1 MKPPLPPLLSVVVP
15 VHNVETYLGD
25 CLRSVADQ
33 TLEAIEVVMVDD
45 GSTDGSA
52 RIAAEFAAR
61 DSRFRLVRQRNAG
74 LSAARNTGVRHTTPA
89 VPYLAFA
96 DSDDIVV
103 HDAYERMTASLEAT
117 GSDLVTGNVW
127 RLTGQGRQ
135 QAWQYRWLT
144 ATRPRT
150 HITRDPRL
158 LADRVAWNKVFR
170 RSFWDAH
177 GFAFPVGKLY
187 EDTPVMIPA
196 HHLARSV
203 DVLHEHVYYWRVRE
217 GSITRRRTD
226 VTGVRDRIAACE
238 QVSAFLGGRDA
249 AQRRAYDTSCLRDDF
264 GYFLDGLPMGGEA
277 YRSAFLEAAGAFVD
291 RAGPGALKGLPVELR
306 IKWSLVRERRLEE
319 LLAVLAFERANGAG
333 TFAVEGPPGRR
344 RAVYPGV
351 RGASARLART
361 DVPAVARLLEARW
374 GADGRLRLRGYAYLR
389 NLPAASARQRLTVGM
404 VRAERGRQVRPVPV
418 RSVCT
423 PEATVN
429 SGQELHGYDHA
440 GFEMVLDPDRLPA
453 TADGGGWLVG
463 LVLAAPGAVRRVAV
477 RAPDA
482 GTDQP
487 LVHDLGD
494 GRRAV
499 LDYRSGRLRLT
510 VSRLRARAEGH
521 RTADT
526 EGAPL
531 ELTGRYFGASGSR
544 PTALVLTRE
553 GTEEG
558 AERSCPVEYEETAGN
573 GEPGGVRGADGG
585 RGSDEACAAGGD
597 GKPDRVRGGDG
608 DGKPDEAREAGPDA
622 KPGEARAAG
631 PDTKPDEGREA
642 GRVDEAG
649 AAGGGR
655 GPDGVGFTVRVPL
668 ADLAGAPPA
677 PHRAPREV
685 ETAGGQRWR
694 VRLLLADGSRVP
706 LPAAPDLP
714 PPACADPAGDLVL
727 DLAAPPYA
735 DRVECTPEGGL
746 RVSGTYVR
754 PAPGTYGPAATRTYG
769 PPAPGTATAPVGR
782 LVLRHETLHET
793 VPVAGARVEPATASS
808 EGTDAEPGAGSA
820 TGTDA
825 RPLAEPVTESTDGT
839 GTHTGTHIDAETDT
853 QTDAETRAG
862 RFSALIAPPLPEGR
876 WEVRLDGR
884 PVRVLGS
891 AARRLPR
898 GGAESALRPERRHGD
913 RLSVVAGPDA
923 QAEAAGRSAY
933 GRRLLRAAH
942 YRDGRTRLPLRDT
955 VLYAG
960 GDSPRAVHAELVRRG
975 TETEHLWVTGTTPG
989 RTTHVP
995 PGARV
1000 VPVHSVAWYE
1010 ALARSRRIVTDEQL
1024 PEWFERRPGQTVVQ
1038 TWHGTP
1044 LGRFGGCLADT
1055 LYADHQYLATLPRRS
1070 AQWSVLVSPSRFA
1083 TPWLRRSLGYEGEV
1097 LEAGSPANDVLFPP
1111 DRDKA
1116 AEEVRRGLGIPED
1129 HRVVLYAPTYRDHLA
1144 HPPAASADRTSPG
1157 PYRWDPA
1164 LDPAALARAL
1174 GPRHTVLVR
1183 RHPRVTGSVPAGPGV
1198 LDVSHHPGAAGLLLI
1213 ADVLVTDYAGL
1224 MFDFALTG
1232 RPMLFHTYDL
1242 EHYRDTVRGFCL
1254 DFETRAPGPLLVTT
1268 DEVAQALR
1276 DTGSLAARHADAY
1289 ESFRRDY
1296 CDLDDGGAAARV
1308 ADRLLANPNAN
1319 TARGRREAG
1328 PGIPRTGGGGE
1339 SGPAA
1344 RNP

>member
-1 MKPPLPPLLSVVVP
+1 MKPPLLSVVVP
-15 VHNVETYLGD
+15 VHNVEAYLED

-61 DSRFRLVRQRNAG
+61 DGRFRLVRQQNAG
-74 LSAARNTGVRHTTPA
+74 LSAARNTGVRHTTPT

-103 HDAYERMTASLEAT
+103 HDAYERMTASLEST

-127 RLTGQGRQ
+127 RLTAQGRQ

-196 HHLARSV
+196 HHLAGSV

-249 AQRRAYDTSCLRDDF
+249 AQRRAYDASCLRDDF

-277 YRSAFLEAAGAFVD
+277 YRAAFLEGAGAFVD
-291 RAGPGALKGLPVELR
+291 RAGPEALEGLPVELR
-306 IKWSLVRERRLEE
+306 IKWALVRERRLEE
-319 LLAVLAFERANGAG
+319 LLTVLAFERANGAG
-333 TFAVEGPPGRR
+333 TFAVEGLPGRR

-361 DVPAVARLLEARW
+361 DIPAVARLLEARW
-374 GADGRLRLRGYAYLR
+374 GADGKLRLRGYAYLR

-418 RSVCT
+418 RSVDA

-453 TADGGGWLVG
+453 TTDGGGWLVG

-482 GTDQP
+482 GADQP
-487 LVHDLGD
+487 FVHDLGD

-499 LDYRSGRLRLT
+499 LDYRGGRLRLT
-510 VSRLRARAEGH
+510 VSHLRARAEGH
-521 RTADT
+521 RTAKAD
-526 EGAPL
+526 GALL
-531 ELTGRYFGASGSR
+531 ELTGRLFGGSR
-544 PTALVLTRE
+544 PTALLLTRDGSE
-553 GTEEG
+553 
-558 AERSCPVEYEETAGN
+558 ERSCPVVTEPAETAG
-573 GEPGGVRGADGG
+573 GEG
-585 RGSDEACAAGGD
+585 AGGMS
-597 GKPDRVRGGDG
+597 
-608 DGKPDEAREAGPDA
+608 AS
-622 KPGEARAAG
+622 
-631 PDTKPDEGREA
+631 
-642 GRVDEAG
+642 
-649 AAGGGR
+649 GGGR
-655 GPDGVGFTVRVPL
+655 GPDGVGFTVRVQL
-668 ADLAGAPPA
+668 ADLAAAPPA
-677 PHRAPREV
+677 PHRAPRGV
-685 ETAGGQRWR
+685 EAAGGARWR
-694 VRLLLADGSRVP
+694 VRLLLADGARVP

-727 DLAAPPYA
+727 DLSGPPYA
-735 DRVECTPEGGL
+735 DRVERTPEGAL
-746 RVSGTYVR
+746 RVSGTYV
-754 PAPGTYGPAATRTYG
+754 PS
-769 PPAPGTATAPVGR
+769 APGTATVTASGGR
-782 LVLRHETLHET
+782 LVLHHETLYEA
-793 VPVAGARVEPATASS
+793 VPVAATFAGNIAEAGAEAGADEAAGTAAKSAVYGASGENSDVSS
-808 EGTDAEPGAGSA
+808 EENYVSGVSGLSDVSGLSSEENS
-820 TGTDA
+820 D
-825 RPLAEPVTESTDGT
+825 
-839 GTHTGTHIDAETDT
+839 
-853 QTDAETRAG
+853 RAPDHAPS

-891 AARRLPR
+891 AAERLPC
-898 GGAESALRPERRHGD
+898 GGAESALRLERRHGD
-913 RLSVVAGPDA
+913 RLSVVAGPEA
-923 QAEAAGRSAY
+923 QAETAGRSAY

-942 YRDGRTRLPLRDT
+942 YRDGRTTLPLRDT

-960 GDSPRAVHAELVRRG
+960 GDSPRAVHTELVRRG

-995 PGARV
+995 PGARA
-1000 VPVHSVAWYE
+1000 VPVHSAAWYE

-1024 PEWFERRPGQTVVQ
+1024 PGWFERRPGQTVVQ

-1083 TPWLRRSLGYEGEV
+1083 TPWLRRSLGYGGEV

-1116 AEEVRRGLGIPED
+1116 AEGVRRGLGIPED

-1144 HPPAASADRTSPG
+1144 HPPAAAGRTAPG

-1164 LDPAALARAL
+1164 LDPGALARAL
-1174 GPRHTVLVR
+1174 GPGHTVLVR
-1183 RHPRVTGSVPAGPGV
+1183 RHPRVTGGLQDGPGV
-1198 LDVSHHPGAAGLLLI
+1198 LDVSGHPGAAGLLLVS
-1213 ADVLVTDYAGL
+1213 DVLVTDYAGL

-1308 ADRLLANPNAN
+1308 ADRLLAE
-1319 TARGRREAG
+1319 TA
-1328 PGIPRTGGGGE
+1328 
-1339 SGPAA
+1339 
-1344 RNP
+1344 

>member
-15 VHNVETYLGD
+15 VHNVEAYLED
-25 CLRSVADQ
+25 CLRSVAEQ
-33 TLEAIEVVMVDD
+33 TLEAIEVVLVDD

-61 DSRFRLVRQRNAG
+61 DSRFRLIRQRNAG
-74 LSAARNTGVRHTTPA
+74 LSAARNTGVRHTTPT

-103 HDAYERMTASLEAT
+103 HDAYERMTASLEST

-144 ATRPRT
+144 GPRPRT

-177 GFAFPVGKLY
+177 GFAFPEGKLY

-196 HHLARSV
+196 HHLAGSV

-249 AQRRAYDTSCLRDDF
+249 ALRRAYDASCLRDDF

-277 YRSAFLEAAGAFVD
+277 YRAAFLEGAGAFVD
-291 RAGPGALKGLPVELR
+291 RAGAGALEGLPVELR
-306 IKWSLVRERRLEE
+306 IKWSLVRERRLDE
-319 LLAVLAFERANGAG
+319 LLAVLAFERTNRAG

-361 DVPAVARLLEARW
+361 DIPAVARLLDARW
-374 GADGRLRLRGYAYLR
+374 GADGKLRLRGYAYLR
-389 NLPAASARQRLTVGM
+389 NLPAAFARQRLTVGM

-418 RSVCT
+418 RSVSA

-453 TADGGGWLVG
+453 TAGSGWLVG
-463 LVLAAPGAVRRVAV
+463 LVLAGPGAVRRVAV
-477 RAPDA
+477 RAPEA
-482 GTDQP
+482 GADQP

-499 LDYRSGRLRLT
+499 LDYRGGRLRLT

-521 RTADT
+521 RTEGVEGDVEA

-531 ELTGRYFGASGSR
+531 ELTGRFFGGSR
-544 PTALVLTRE
+544 PTALLLTRDGSE
-553 GTEEG
+553 
-558 AERSCPVEYEETAGN
+558 ERSCPVEYAE
-573 GEPGGVRGADGG
+573 
-585 RGSDEACAAGGD
+585 
-597 GKPDRVRGGDG
+597 
-608 DGKPDEAREAGPDA
+608 
-622 KPGEARAAG
+622 
-631 PDTKPDEGREA
+631 
-642 GRVDEAG
+642 
-649 AAGGGR
+649 AGGGGGTVAEDAVGGAEVSTPAGAR
-655 GPDGVGFTVRVPL
+655 GVAFTVRVPL
-668 ADLAGAPPA
+668 AELAAAPPA

-685 ETAGGQRWR
+685 EAESGARWR
-694 VRLLLADGSRVP
+694 ARLLLADGTRVP

-714 PPACADPAGDLVL
+714 PPAYADPAGDLVL
-727 DLAAPPYA
+727 DLTGHPYA
-735 DRVECTPEGGL
+735 DRVERTPEGGL
-746 RVSGTYVR
+746 RIRGAYARER
-754 PAPGTYGPAATRTYG
+754 PAGGGPE
-769 PPAPGTATAPVGR
+769 APGSR
-782 LVLRHETLHET
+782 LVLRHATLHET
-793 VPVAGARVEPATASS
+793 VPLAETAMEPLVNGTSDGAGAPDGAPA
-808 EGTDAEPGAGSA
+808 
-820 TGTDA
+820 
-825 RPLAEPVTESTDGT
+825 
-839 GTHTGTHIDAETDT
+839 
-853 QTDAETRAG
+853 
-862 RFSALIAPPLPEGR
+862 RFSTLIAPPLPEGR
-876 WEVRLDGR
+876 WEVRLDDGR

-891 AARRLPR
+891 AAAHLPCGGGENTLRL
-898 GGAESALRPERRHGD
+898 ERRHGD
-913 RLSVVAGPDA
+913 RLSVVAEPDLPT
-923 QAEAAGRSAY
+923 AGRSAY
-933 GRRLLRAAH
+933 GRRLLRAAY
-942 YRDGRTRLPLRDT
+942 YRDRRTPPLPLRDT

-975 TETEHLWVTGTTPG
+975 VEAEHLWVTGTTPG

-995 PGARV
+995 PGARA
-1000 VPVHSVAWYE
+1000 VPVHSAAWYE

-1024 PEWFERRPGQTVVQ
+1024 PGWFERRPGQTVVQ

-1044 LGRFGGCLADT
+1044 LGRFGGGLADT
-1055 LYADHQYLATLPRRS
+1055 LYADHQYLATLPQRS

-1083 TPWLRRSLGYEGEV
+1083 TPWLRRSLAYEGEV

-1116 AEEVRRGLGIPED
+1116 AEEVRRGLGIPQD

-1144 HPPAASADRTSPG
+1144 HPPAASADRTAPG

-1164 LDPAALARAL
+1164 LAPGALARAL
-1174 GPRHTVLVR
+1174 GPGHTVLVR
-1183 RHPRVTGSVPAGPGV
+1183 RHPRVTGSIPTGPGV
-1198 LDVSHHPGAAGLLLI
+1198 LDVSGYPGAAGLLLV

-1308 ADRLLANPNAN
+1308 ADRLLADTPDD
-1319 TARGRREAG
+1319 T
-1328 PGIPRTGGGGE
+1328 P
-1339 SGPAA
+1339 
-1344 RNP
+1344 

>member
-1 MKPPLPPLLSVVVP
+1 MKPPLLSVVIP
-15 VHNVETYLGD
+15 VHNVEDYLED
-25 CLRSVADQ
+25 CLRSVAEQ
-33 TLEAIEVVMVDD
+33 TLDAIEVVMVDD
-45 GSTDGSA
+45 GSTDASG

-61 DSRFRLVRQRNAG
+61 DERFRLVRQPNAG
-74 LSAARNTGVRHTTPA
+74 LSAARNTGVRHTTPT

-96 DSDDIVV
+96 DSDDVVV
-103 HDAYERMTASLEAT
+103 HDAYERMTAALESS

-144 ATRPRT
+144 GPRSRT

-170 RSFWDAH
+170 RSFWEAH
-177 GFAFPVGKLY
+177 AFAFPEGRLY

-196 HHLARSV
+196 HYLAGSV
-203 DVLHEHVYYWRVRE
+203 DVLAEHVYYWRVRE

-249 AQRRAYDTSCLRDDF
+249 AQRRAYDASCLRDDF

-277 YRSAFLEAAGAFVD
+277 YRAAFLEGAGAFVD
-291 RAGPGALKGLPVELR
+291 RAGPGVLAGLPVQLR
-306 IKWSLVRERRLEE
+306 IKWQLVRERRLAD
-319 LLAVLAFERANGAG
+319 LLAVLAFERANGTG
-333 TFAVEGPPGRR
+333 TFAVEGLPGRR

-351 RGASARLART
+351 RGASARLVRT
-361 DVPAVARLLEARW
+361 DIPAVARLLEARW
-374 GADGRLRLRGYAYLR
+374 GADGKLRLRGYAYLR
-389 NLPAASARQRLTVGM
+389 NLPAGSAHRRLTVGM
-404 VRAERGRQVRPVPV
+404 VRAERGRAVRPVPV
-418 RSVCT
+418 RSVPA

-453 TADGGGWLVG
+453 TAEGAGWLVG
-463 LVLAAPGAVRRVAV
+463 LVLAAPGTVRRVAV
-477 RAPDA
+477 RAQDA
-482 GTDQP
+482 GADQP

-499 LDYRSGRLRLT
+499 LDFRGGRLRLT

-521 RTADT
+521 RTVAAGT
-526 EGAPL
+526 A
-531 ELTGRYFGASGSR
+531 GASLEIAGR
-544 PTALVLTRE
+544 LLDGTTRATAVVLTRE
-553 GTEEG
+553 DGEEYSCEVAYGEGSGPQGG
-558 AERSCPVEYEETAGN
+558 AP
-573 GEPGGVRGADGG
+573 
-585 RGSDEACAAGGD
+585 
-597 GKPDRVRGGDG
+597 
-608 DGKPDEAREAGPDA
+608 
-622 KPGEARAAG
+622 G
-631 PDTKPDEGREA
+631 PDT
-642 GRVDEAG
+642 G
-649 AAGGGR
+649 APR
-655 GPDGVGFTVRVPL
+655 PDGLAFTVRVPL
-668 ADLAGAPPA
+668 AELAAVPPA
-677 PHRAPREV
+677 VHRAPREV
-685 ETAGGQRWR
+685 EAADGARWQ
-694 VRLLLADGSRVP
+694 VRLLLADGTRVP

-714 PPACADPAGDLVL
+714 PPAYADAAGDLVL
-727 DLAAPPYA
+727 DLAGPPYV
-735 DRVECTPEGGL
+735 DRVDSTPEGGL
-746 RVSGTYVR
+746 RISGTY
-754 PAPGTYGPAATRTYG
+754 A
-769 PPAPGTATAPVGR
+769 PPAREAGTGTANGSGGR
-782 LVLRHETLHET
+782 LVLRHETLHE
-793 VPVAGARVEPATASS
+793 VVRVAE
-808 EGTDAEPGAGSA
+808 AE
-820 TGTDA
+820 
-825 RPLAEPVTESTDGT
+825 V
-839 GTHTGTHIDAETDT
+839 IDAHGTPGT
-853 QTDAETRAG
+853 PGTRPAL

-891 AARRLPR
+891 AAARLPC
-898 GGAESALRPERRHGD
+898 GGGEDALRLERRHGD
-913 RLSVVAGPDA
+913 RLSVVAPSDLP
-923 QAEAAGRSAY
+923 AAGRSAY
-933 GRRLLRAAH
+933 SRRLLRAAH
-942 YRDGRTRLPLRDT
+942 HPGPRTPGALSSDPRTPSTPLTSRTLPLRDT

-975 TETEHLWVTGTTPG
+975 TDAEHLWVTGTTPG

-995 PGARV
+995 PGARA
-1000 VPVHSVAWYE
+1000 VPVHSAAWYE
-1010 ALARSRRIVTDEQL
+1010 ALARSRRIVTDDQL
-1024 PEWFERRPGQTVVQ
+1024 PVWFERRPGQTVVQ

-1044 LGRFGGCLADT
+1044 LGRFGSGLADS
-1055 LYADHQYLATLPRRS
+1055 LYADHQRLATLPQRS
-1070 AQWSVLVSPSRFA
+1070 AQWSVLISPSRFA
-1083 TPWLRRSLGYEGEV
+1083 TPLLRRSLSYDGEV
-1097 LEAGSPANDVLFPP
+1097 LEGGSPANDVLCAP

-1116 AEEVRRGLGIPED
+1116 AEEIRRTLGIPEE

-1144 HPPAASADRTSPG
+1144 HPPSASPDRTAPG

-1164 LDPAALARAL
+1164 LDPHALARAL
-1174 GPRHTVLVR
+1174 GPGHTVLVR

-1276 DTGSLAARHADAY
+1276 DTGASAARHADAY

-1308 ADRLLANPNAN
+1308 ADRLLADA
-1319 TARGRREAG
+1319 E
-1328 PGIPRTGGGGE
+1328 
-1339 SGPAA
+1339 
-1344 RNP
+1344 

>member
-1 MKPPLPPLLSVVVP
+1 MKPPLVSVVVP
-15 VHNVETYLGD
+15 VHNVEAYLED
-25 CLRSVADQ
+25 CLRSVAEQ
-33 TLEAIEVVMVDD
+33 TLDAIEVVMVDD

-61 DSRFRLVRQRNAG
+61 DSRFRLIRQQNAG
-74 LSAARNTGVRHTTPA
+74 LSAARNTGVRHTTPT

-96 DSDDIVV
+96 DSDDVVV
-103 HDAYERMTASLEAT
+103 HDAYERMTASLESS

-144 ATRPRT
+144 GPRSRT

-170 RSFWDAH
+170 RSFWDTHA
-177 GFAFPVGKLY
+177 FAFPEGRLY

-196 HHLARSV
+196 HYLAGSV
-203 DVLHEHVYYWRVRE
+203 DVLAEHVYYWRVRE

-249 AQRRAYDTSCLRDDF
+249 AQRRAYDASCLRDDF

-277 YRSAFLEAAGAFVD
+277 YRAAFLEGAGAFVD
-291 RAGPGALKGLPVELR
+291 RAGPEVLEGLPVELR
-306 IKWSLVRERRLEE
+306 IKWRLVRERRLAE
-319 LLAVLAFERANGAG
+319 LLEVLAFERANGTG
-333 TFAVEGPPGRR
+333 TFAVEGLPGRR

-361 DVPAVARLLEARW
+361 DIPAVARLLEARW
-374 GADGRLRLRGYAYLR
+374 GADGKLRLRGYAYLR
-389 NLPAASARQRLTVGM
+389 NLPSGSARRRPTVGM
-404 VRAERGRQVRPVPV
+404 VRAERGRTVRPVPV
-418 RSVCT
+418 RPVPA

-429 SGQELHGYDHA
+429 SGQELHGYEHA

-453 TADGGGWLVG
+453 TAEGGGRLVG
-463 LVLAAPGAVRRVAV
+463 LVLAAPGTVRRVAV
-477 RAPDA
+477 RAQDA
-482 GTDQP
+482 GADQP

-499 LDYRSGRLRLT
+499 LDFLGGRLRLT

-521 RTADT
+521 RTVAVGT
-526 EGAPL
+526 A
-531 ELTGRYFGASGSR
+531 GASLEIAGRFFDGTAR
-544 PTALVLTRE
+544 PTRLVLTRE
-553 GTEEG
+553 DGEECSCAVAYGEGSEPQGGAPGADTGAPGPGWGTPG
-558 AERSCPVEYEETAGN
+558 SG
-573 GEPGGVRGADGG
+573 GGVPRPDGG
-585 RGSDEACAAGGD
+585 
-597 GKPDRVRGGDG
+597 
-608 DGKPDEAREAGPDA
+608 
-622 KPGEARAAG
+622 AAG
-631 PDTKPDEGREA
+631 PDGLT
-642 GRVDEAG
+642 
-649 AAGGGR
+649 
-655 GPDGVGFTVRVPL
+655 FTARVPL
-668 ADLAGAPPA
+668 AELAAVPPA
-677 PHRAPREV
+677 VHRAPREV
-685 ETAGGQRWR
+685 EAAGGARWR
-694 VRLLLADGSRVP
+694 VRLLLDDGTRVP

-714 PPACADPAGDLVL
+714 PPACADAGGDLVL
-727 DLAAPPYA
+727 DLAGLPYA
-735 DRVECTPEGGL
+735 DRVEATPEGGL
-746 RVSGTYVR
+746 RISGTYALA
-754 PAPGTYGPAATRTYG
+754 APGTVAGAAD
-769 PPAPGTATAPVGR
+769 APGGR
-782 LVLRHETLHET
+782 LVLRHETLHEV
-793 VPVAGARVEPATASS
+793 VPVAEGEVIDATTDVNGAPGAR
-808 EGTDAEPGAGSA
+808 GTGVGTPGTGAG
-820 TGTDA
+820 T
-825 RPLAEPVTESTDGT
+825 PGT
-839 GTHTGTHIDAETDT
+839 GADTPGTHPAL
-853 QTDAETRAG
+853 

-876 WEVRLDGR
+876 WEVRLDDR

-891 AARRLPR
+891 AAAQLPCGD
-898 GGAESALRPERRHGD
+898 GGGTALRLERRHGD
-913 RLSVVAGPDA
+913 RLSVVAPPDVP
-923 QAEAAGRSAY
+923 AAGRSAY

-942 YRDGRTRLPLRDT
+942 HPEQRTPGTPSSGRRTPGPSRASRTLPLPLPLRDT

-975 TETEHLWVTGTTPG
+975 TDAEHLWVTGTTPG
-989 RTTHVP
+989 RITHVP
-995 PGARV
+995 PGARA
-1000 VPVHSVAWYE
+1000 VPVHSAAWYE

-1024 PEWFERRPGQTVVQ
+1024 PVWFERRPGQTVVQ

-1044 LGRFGGCLADT
+1044 LGRFGSGLADS
-1055 LYADHQYLATLPRRS
+1055 LYADHQHLATLPQRS
-1070 AQWSVLVSPSRFA
+1070 AQWSVLISPSRFA
-1083 TPWLRRSLGYEGEV
+1083 TPLLRRSLAYEGEV

-1111 DRDKA
+1111 VRDKA
-1116 AEEVRRGLGIPED
+1116 AEEVRRGLGIPEE

-1144 HPPAASADRTSPG
+1144 HPPSAASASSADRAAPG

-1164 LDPAALARAL
+1164 LDPHALARAL
-1174 GPRHTVLVR
+1174 GPGHTVLVR

-1198 LDVSHHPGAAGLLLI
+1198 LDVSHHPGTAGLLLI
-1213 ADVLVTDYAGL
+1213 AEVLVTDYAGL

-1276 DTGSLAARHADAY
+1276 DTATSAARHADAY

-1308 ADRLLANPNAN
+1308 ADRLLADA
-1319 TARGRREAG
+1319 E
-1328 PGIPRTGGGGE
+1328 
-1339 SGPAA
+1339 
-1344 RNP
+1344 

>member
-1 MKPPLPPLLSVVVP
+1 MKSPLLSVVVP
-15 VHNVETYLGD
+15 VHNVEAYLED
-25 CLRSVADQ
+25 CLRSVAEQ
-33 TLEAIEVVMVDD
+33 TLAAIEVVMVDD
-45 GSTDGSA
+45 GSTDGST

-61 DSRFRLVRQRNAG
+61 DSRFRLIRQKNAG
-74 LSAARNTGVRHTTPA
+74 LSAARNTGVRHTTPT

-103 HDAYERMTASLEAT
+103 HDAYERMTASLQST

-144 ATRPRT
+144 GAGART

-170 RSFWDAH
+170 RSFWEAH
-177 GFAFPVGKLY
+177 GFTFPEGRLY

-196 HHLARSV
+196 HYLAGSV
-203 DVLHEHVYYWRVRE
+203 DVLAEHVYYWRVRE

-249 AQRRAYDTSCLRDDF
+249 AQRRAYDASCLRDDF

-277 YRSAFLEAAGAFVD
+277 YRAAFLEGAGAFVD
-291 RAGPGALKGLPVELR
+291 RAGPGVLEGLPVELR
-306 IKWSLVRERRLEE
+306 IKWQLVRERRLAE
-319 LLAVLAFERANGAG
+319 LLEVLAFERANGAG
-333 TFAVEGPPGRR
+333 TFAVEGLPGRR

-351 RGASARLART
+351 HGASARLAGP
-361 DVPAVARLLEARW
+361 DIPAVARLSEARW
-374 GADGRLRLRGYAYLR
+374 GADGKLRLRGYAYLR

-418 RSVCT
+418 RSVSA

-429 SGQELHGYDHA
+429 SGQELHDYGHA
-440 GFEMVLDPDRLPA
+440 GFEMTLDPDRLPA
-453 TADGGGWLVG
+453 TAGGGWLVG
-463 LVLAAPGAVRRVAV
+463 LVLAGPGTVRRVAV

-482 GTDQP
+482 GADQP
-487 LVHDLGD
+487 LAHDLGD

-499 LDYRSGRLRLT
+499 LDYRGGRLRLT
-510 VSRLRARAEGH
+510 VSRLRALAEGH
-521 RTADT
+521 RAVEA
-526 EGAPL
+526 EGSPL
-531 ELTGRYFGASGSR
+531 DITGRHFGGSR
-544 PTALVLTRE
+544 PTALLLTRDGGE
-553 GTEEG
+553 
-558 AERSCPVEYEETAGN
+558 ERSCGLEYPEGGARGEN
-573 GEPGGVRGADGG
+573 G
-585 RGSDEACAAGGD
+585 
-597 GKPDRVRGGDG
+597 
-608 DGKPDEAREAGPDA
+608 
-622 KPGEARAAG
+622 
-631 PDTKPDEGREA
+631 EGREDGA
-642 GRVDEAG
+642 RGESEAHRELG
-649 AAGGGR
+649 AH
-655 GPDGVGFTVRVPL
+655 GVAFRVRVPL
-668 ADLAGAPPA
+668 AELADAPPA
-677 PHRAPREV
+677 PHHAPREV
-685 ETAGGQRWR
+685 EAASGPESGARWR

-714 PPACADPAGDLVL
+714 PPAYADPAGDLVL
-727 DLAAPPYA
+727 DLAGLPYA
-735 DRVECTPEGGL
+735 DGVECTPEGGV
-746 RVSGTYVR
+746 RIRGAYAGTAA
-754 PAPGTYGPAATRTYG
+754 APPSTYG
-769 PPAPGTATAPVGR
+769 GR

-793 VPVAGARVEPATASS
+793 VPVTESVVNANGASDERPGGAGEGSTGGADTEDGTGAAAAAGDGSTPRPPATA
-808 EGTDAEPGAGSA
+808 P
-820 TGTDA
+820 
-825 RPLAEPVTESTDGT
+825 
-839 GTHTGTHIDAETDT
+839 
-853 QTDAETRAG
+853 G
-862 RFSALIAPPLPEGR
+862 RFSALIVPPLPEGR
-876 WEVRLDGR
+876 WELRLDGR

-891 AARRLPR
+891 VAARLPR
-898 GGAESALRPERRHGD
+898 AGGVEDALRLERRHGD
-913 RLSVVAGPDA
+913 RLSVVAGPESPA
-923 QAEAAGRSAY
+923 VGIGRSAY

-942 YRDGRTRLPLRDT
+942 HRDRRTTLPLRDT

-975 TETEHLWVTGTTPG
+975 TEAEHLWVTGTTPG
-989 RTTHVP
+989 RITHVP
-995 PGARV
+995 PGARA
-1000 VPVHSVAWYE
+1000 VPVHSPAWYE

-1024 PEWFERRPGQTVVQ
+1024 PGWFERRPGQTVVQ

-1044 LGRFGGCLADT
+1044 LGRFGGGLADT
-1055 LYADHQYLATLPRRS
+1055 LYADHQYLATLPQRS

-1083 TPWLRRSLGYEGEV
+1083 TPWLRRSLAYEGEV

-1111 DRDKA
+1111 VRDKA

-1144 HPPAASADRTSPG
+1144 HPPAASADRTAPG
-1157 PYRWDPA
+1157 PYCWDPA
-1164 LDPAALARAL
+1164 LDPYALARAL
-1174 GPRHTVLVR
+1174 GPGHTVLVR
-1183 RHPRVTGSVPAGPGV
+1183 RHPRVTGDVPAGPGV
-1198 LDVSHHPGAAGLLLI
+1198 LDVSGHPGAAGLLLV

-1308 ADRLLANPNAN
+1308 ADRLLADAP
-1319 TARGRREAG
+1319 
-1328 PGIPRTGGGGE
+1328 
-1339 SGPAA
+1339 
-1344 RNP
+1344 

>member
-1 MKPPLPPLLSVVVP
+1 MKPPLLSVVVP
-15 VHNVETYLGD
+15 VHNVEAYLED

-33 TLEAIEVVMVDD
+33 TLEAIEVVVVDD

-61 DSRFRLVRQRNAG
+61 DGRFRLVRQQNAG
-74 LSAARNTGVRHTTPA
+74 LSAARNTGVRHTTPT

-103 HDAYERMTASLEAT
+103 HDAYERMTASLEST

-127 RLTGQGRQ
+127 RLTAQGRQ

-196 HHLARSV
+196 HHLAGSV

-249 AQRRAYDTSCLRDDF
+249 AQRRAYDASCLRDDF

-277 YRSAFLEAAGAFVD
+277 YRAAFLEGAGAFVD
-291 RAGPGALKGLPVELR
+291 RAGPRALEGLPVELR
-306 IKWSLVRERRLEE
+306 IKWALVRERRLEE
-319 LLAVLAFERANGAG
+319 LLTVLAFERANGAG
-333 TFAVEGPPGRR
+333 TFAVEGLPGRR

-361 DVPAVARLLEARW
+361 DIPAVARLLEARW
-374 GADGRLRLRGYAYLR
+374 GADGKLRLRGYAYLR

-418 RSVCT
+418 RSVDA

-453 TADGGGWLVG
+453 TTDGGGWLVG

-482 GTDQP
+482 GADQP
-487 LVHDLGD
+487 FVHDLGD

-499 LDYRSGRLRLT
+499 LDYRGGRLRLT
-510 VSRLRARAEGH
+510 VSHLRARAEGH
-521 RTADT
+521 RTAGA

-531 ELTGRYFGASGSR
+531 ELTGRLFDGSR
-544 PTALVLTRE
+544 PTALLLTRDGSE
-553 GTEEG
+553 
-558 AERSCPVEYEETAGN
+558 ERSCPLVTEHAETAG
-573 GEPGGVRGADGG
+573 GGGPGGT
-585 RGSDEACAAGGD
+585 S
-597 GKPDRVRGGDG
+597 
-608 DGKPDEAREAGPDA
+608 
-622 KPGEARAAG
+622 
-631 PDTKPDEGREA
+631 T
-642 GRVDEAG
+642 
-649 AAGGGR
+649 AGGGR

-668 ADLAGAPPA
+668 ADLAAAPPA

-685 ETAGGQRWR
+685 GAASGARWR
-694 VRLLLADGSRVP
+694 VRLLLADGARVP

-727 DLAAPPYA
+727 DLSGPPCA
-735 DRVECTPEGGL
+735 DRVERTPEGAL
-746 RVSGTYVR
+746 RISGTYV
-754 PAPGTYGPAATRTYG
+754 PSG
-769 PPAPGTATAPVGR
+769 PGTATTTASGGR
-782 LVLRHETLHET
+782 LVLHHETLHEA
-793 VPVAGARVEPATASS
+793 VPVAATFTGGIAEAGSEAGSDEAAGAAAKSAVYGASDVSS
-808 EGTDAEPGAGSA
+808 EKNSD
-820 TGTDA
+820 
-825 RPLAEPVTESTDGT
+825 
-839 GTHTGTHIDAETDT
+839 
-853 QTDAETRAG
+853 RAPDHAPS

-891 AARRLPR
+891 AAARLPC
-898 GGAESALRPERRHGD
+898 GGAGSALRLERRHGD
-913 RLSVVAGPDA
+913 RLSVIAGPEE
-923 QAEAAGRSAY
+923 QAETAGRSAY

-942 YRDGRTRLPLRDT
+942 YRDGRTPLPLRDT

-960 GDSPRAVHAELVRRG
+960 GDSPRAVHTELVRRG

-995 PGARV
+995 PGARA
-1000 VPVHSVAWYE
+1000 VPVHSAAWYE

-1024 PEWFERRPGQTVVQ
+1024 PEWFQRRPGQTVVQ

-1044 LGRFGGCLADT
+1044 LGRFGGGLADT

-1083 TPWLRRSLGYEGEV
+1083 TPWLRRSLGYGGEV

-1116 AEEVRRGLGIPED
+1116 AEGVRRGLGIPED

-1144 HPPAASADRTSPG
+1144 HPPAAAGRTAPG

-1164 LDPAALARAL
+1164 LDPGALARAL
-1174 GPRHTVLVR
+1174 GPGHTVLVR
-1183 RHPRVTGSVPAGPGV
+1183 RHPRVTGELQDGPGV
-1198 LDVSHHPGAAGLLLI
+1198 LDVSGHPGTAGLLLV

-1308 ADRLLANPNAN
+1308 ADRLLAD
-1319 TARGRREAG
+1319 TA
-1328 PGIPRTGGGGE
+1328 
-1339 SGPAA
+1339 
-1344 RNP
+1344 

>member
-15 VHNVETYLGD
+15 VHNVEAYLED

-61 DSRFRLVRQRNAG
+61 DGRFRLVRQQNAG
-74 LSAARNTGVRHTTPA
+74 LSAARNTGVRHTTPT

-96 DSDDIVV
+96 DSDDLVV
-103 HDAYERMTASLEAT
+103 HDAYERMTASLEST

-127 RLTGQGRQ
+127 RLTARGRQ

-144 ATRPRT
+144 VTRPRT

-196 HHLARSV
+196 HHLAGSV

-249 AQRRAYDTSCLRDDF
+249 AQRRAYDASCLRDDF

-277 YRSAFLEAAGAFVD
+277 YRTAFLEGAGAFVD
-291 RAGPGALKGLPVELR
+291 RAGPGALEGLPVELR
-306 IKWSLVRERRLEE
+306 IKWALVRERRLEE
-319 LLAVLAFERANGAG
+319 LLTVLAFERANGAG
-333 TFAVEGPPGRR
+333 TFAVEGLPGRR

-361 DVPAVARLLEARW
+361 DIPAVARLLDARW
-374 GADGRLRLRGYAYLR
+374 GVDGKLRLRGYAYLR

-482 GTDQP
+482 GADQP
-487 LVHDLGD
+487 FVHDLGD

-499 LDYRSGRLRLT
+499 LDYRGGRLRLT
-510 VSRLRARAEGH
+510 VSHLRARAEGH
-521 RTADT
+521 RTAKA

-531 ELTGRYFGASGSR
+531 ELTGRLFDGSR
-544 PTALVLTRE
+544 PAALLLTRDGSE
-553 GTEEG
+553 
-558 AERSCPVEYEETAGN
+558 ERSCPVVMEHAETAG
-573 GEPGGVRGADGG
+573 GGGPGGTSR
-585 RGSDEACAAGGD
+585 AGG
-597 GKPDRVRGGDG
+597 GPGRTSGGD
-608 DGKPDEAREAGPDA
+608 
-622 KPGEARAAG
+622 
-631 PDTKPDEGREA
+631 
-642 GRVDEAG
+642 
-649 AAGGGR
+649 GGR

-668 ADLAGAPPA
+668 ADLAAAPPA

-685 ETAGGQRWR
+685 EAAGGARWR
-694 VRLLLADGSRVP
+694 VRLLLADGARVP

-727 DLAAPPYA
+727 DLSGPPYA
-735 DRVECTPEGGL
+735 DRVERTLEGAL
-746 RVSGTYVR
+746 RISGTYVPSD
-754 PAPGTYGPAATRTYG
+754 PA
-769 PPAPGTATAPVGR
+769 TATTASGGR
-782 LVLRHETLHET
+782 LVLHHETLHEA
-793 VPVAGARVEPATASS
+793 VPVAATFTGSI
-808 EGTDAEPGAGSA
+808 EGPDEGSGGCPDRAPGHAPS
-820 TGTDA
+820 
-825 RPLAEPVTESTDGT
+825 
-839 GTHTGTHIDAETDT
+839 
-853 QTDAETRAG
+853 
-862 RFSALIAPPLPEGR
+862 RFSALIAPPLPDGR

-884 PVRVLGS
+884 PVRILGS
-891 AARRLPR
+891 AAARLPC
-898 GGAESALRPERRHGD
+898 GGAESALRLERRHGD
-913 RLSVVAGPDA
+913 RLSVVAGPDGRA
-923 QAEAAGRSAY
+923 DAAGRSAY

-942 YRDGRTRLPLRDT
+942 YRDGRTTLPLRDT

-995 PGARV
+995 PGARA
-1000 VPVHSVAWYE
+1000 VPVHSAAWYE

-1024 PEWFERRPGQTVVQ
+1024 PGWFERRPGQTVVQ

-1044 LGRFGGCLADT
+1044 LGRFGGGLADT

-1083 TPWLRRSLGYEGEV
+1083 TSWLRRSLGYGGEV

-1116 AEEVRRGLGIPED
+1116 AEGVRRGLGIPED

-1144 HPPAASADRTSPG
+1144 HPPAAAADRTAPG

-1164 LDPAALARAL
+1164 LDPGALARAL
-1174 GPRHTVLVR
+1174 GPGHTVLVR
-1183 RHPRVTGSVPAGPGV
+1183 RHPRVTGGLQDGPGV
-1198 LDVSHHPGAAGLLLI
+1198 LDVSGHPGAAGLLLV

-1308 ADRLLANPNAN
+1308 ADRLLAD
-1319 TARGRREAG
+1319 TA
-1328 PGIPRTGGGGE
+1328 
-1339 SGPAA
+1339 
-1344 RNP
+1344 

>member
-15 VHNVETYLGD
+15 VHNVEGYLAD

-74 LSAARNTGVRHTTPA
+74 LSAARNTGVRHTTPT

-103 HDAYERMTASLEAT
+103 HDAYERMTASLEST
-117 GSDLVTGNVW
+117 GSDLATGNVW

-170 RSFWDAH
+170 RSFWEGH
-177 GFAFPVGKLY
+177 AFSFPEGKLY

-249 AQRRAYDTSCLRDDF
+249 AQRRAYDASCLRDDF

-277 YRSAFLEAAGAFVD
+277 YRAAFLEGAGAFVD
-291 RAGPGALKGLPVELR
+291 RAGPGALEGLPVELR
-306 IKWSLVRERRLEE
+306 VKWSLVRERRLEE

-333 TFAVEGPPGRR
+333 TFAVEGLPGRR

-418 RSVCT
+418 RSVSA

-453 TADGGGWLVG
+453 TADGGWLVG

-482 GTDQP
+482 GADQP
-487 LVHDLGD
+487 LVHDLDG

-499 LDYRSGRLRLT
+499 LDYRGGRLRLT

-521 RTADT
+521 RTAGT

-531 ELTGRYFGASGSR
+531 ELTGRYFGGSGGR

-553 GTEEG
+553 GDEE
-558 AERSCPVEYEETAGN
+558 RTCPVEYAETAGD
-573 GEPGGVRGADGG
+573 GEPGGVDEVGAAGGGPGEIRGVVGDGG
-585 RGSDEACAAGGD
+585 PNRDRAAGGD
-597 GKPDRVRGGDG
+597 GEPGRAPGAGESREASG
-608 DGKPDEAREAGPDA
+608 DGKSGGVRTAGGGRAASRYQEAG
-622 KPGEARAAG
+622 EVRA
-631 PDTKPDEGREA
+631 
-642 GRVDEAG
+642 VDEAG
-649 AAGGGR
+649 GMR

-685 ETAGGQRWR
+685 ETAGGERWR
-694 VRLLLADGSRVP
+694 IRLLLADGTRVP

-727 DLAAPPYA
+727 DLGAHPYA
-735 DRVECTPEGGL
+735 DRVEYTPEGVL

-754 PAPGTYGPAATRTYG
+754 PAPGTYV
-769 PPAPGTATAPVGR
+769 PPAPGAAAVPIGR

-793 VPVAGARVEPATASS
+793 VPVAGIFAEPATGSVA
-808 EGTDAEPGAGSA
+808 GTDTGTNTEAVAEAVAERKAGS
-820 TGTDA
+820 TA
-825 RPLAEPVTESTDGT
+825 RTGT
-839 GTHTGTHIDAETDT
+839 GTVAEPATGSSPGTSTD
-853 QTDAETRAG
+853 TRAG

-884 PVRVLGS
+884 PVRVLG
-891 AARRLPR
+891 AAAAQLPC
-898 GGAESALRPERRHGD
+898 GGAGSALRPERRHGD

-923 QAEAAGRSAY
+923 RAAAAGRSAY

-942 YRDGRTRLPLRDT
+942 YRDGRTTLPLRDT

-995 PGARV
+995 PGARA

-1024 PEWFERRPGQTVVQ
+1024 PGWFERRPGQTVIQ

-1055 LYADHQYLATLPRRS
+1055 LYADHQHLATLPRRS

-1144 HPPAASADRTSPG
+1144 HPPAASADRTAPG

-1164 LDPAALARAL
+1164 LDPGAVARAL
-1174 GPRHTVLVR
+1174 GPGHTVLVR
-1183 RHPRVTGSVPAGPGV
+1183 RHPRVTGGHQDGPGV
-1198 LDVSHHPGAAGLLLI
+1198 LDVSRHPGAAGLLLV

-1308 ADRLLANPNAN
+1308 ADRLLADTP
-1319 TARGRREAG
+1319 
-1328 PGIPRTGGGGE
+1328 
-1339 SGPAA
+1339 
-1344 RNP
+1344 

>member
-1 MKPPLPPLLSVVVP
+1 MKPPLLSVVVP
-15 VHNVETYLGD
+15 VHNVEAYLED

-61 DSRFRLVRQRNAG
+61 DGRFRLVRQRNAG
-74 LSAARNTGVRHTTPA
+74 LSAARNTGVRHTTPT

-103 HDAYERMTASLEAT
+103 HDAYERMTASLEST

-127 RLTGQGRQ
+127 RLTAQGRQ

-196 HHLARSV
+196 HHLAGSV
-203 DVLHEHVYYWRVRE
+203 DVLHQHVYYWRVRE

-249 AQRRAYDTSCLRDDF
+249 AQRRAYDASCLRDDF

-277 YRSAFLEAAGAFVD
+277 YRAAFLEGAGAFVD
-291 RAGPGALKGLPVELR
+291 RAGPGALEGLPVELR
-306 IKWSLVRERRLEE
+306 IKWALVRERRLEE
-319 LLAVLAFERANGAG
+319 LLTVLAFERANGAG
-333 TFAVEGPPGRR
+333 TFAVEGLPGRR

-351 RGASARLART
+351 RGASARLTRT
-361 DVPAVARLLEARW
+361 DIPAVARLLEARW
-374 GADGRLRLRGYAYLR
+374 GADGKLRLRGYAYLR

-418 RSVCT
+418 RSVDA

-453 TADGGGWLVG
+453 TTDGGGWLVG

-482 GTDQP
+482 GADQP

-499 LDYRSGRLRLT
+499 LDYRGGRLRLT
-510 VSRLRARAEGH
+510 VSHLRARAEGH
-521 RTADT
+521 RTAGA

-531 ELTGRYFGASGSR
+531 ELTGRLFGGGR
-544 PTALVLTRE
+544 PAALLLTRDGSE
-553 GTEEG
+553 
-558 AERSCPVEYEETAGN
+558 ERSCPVVTEHAETAG
-573 GEPGGVRGADGG
+573 GGGPGGT
-585 RGSDEACAAGGD
+585 S
-597 GKPDRVRGGDG
+597 
-608 DGKPDEAREAGPDA
+608 
-622 KPGEARAAG
+622 
-631 PDTKPDEGREA
+631 
-642 GRVDEAG
+642 

-668 ADLAGAPPA
+668 ADLAAAPPA

-685 ETAGGQRWR
+685 EAAGGARWR
-694 VRLLLADGSRVP
+694 VRLLLADGARVP

-727 DLAAPPYA
+727 DLSGPPYA
-735 DRVECTPEGGL
+735 DRVERTPEGAL
-746 RVSGTYVR
+746 RISGTYA
-754 PAPGTYGPAATRTYG
+754 PA
-769 PPAPGTATAPVGR
+769 APGTATTTASGGR
-782 LVLRHETLHET
+782 LVLHHETLHEA
-793 VPVAGARVEPATASS
+793 VPVAATFTGNIAQTGAEAGSEAGSDEAAGTAAKSAVYGASGENSDVSS
-808 EGTDAEPGAGSA
+808 EENHVSDAGGVSSEENSG
-820 TGTDA
+820 
-825 RPLAEPVTESTDGT
+825 
-839 GTHTGTHIDAETDT
+839 
-853 QTDAETRAG
+853 RAPDHAPS

-884 PVRVLGS
+884 PVHVLGS
-891 AARRLPR
+891 AAARLPC
-898 GGAESALRPERRHGD
+898 GGAGSPLRLERRHGD
-913 RLSVVAGPDA
+913 RLSVVAGPETE
-923 QAEAAGRSAY
+923 AETAGRSAY

-942 YRDGRTRLPLRDT
+942 YRDGRTHLPLRDT

-960 GDSPRAVHAELVRRG
+960 GDSPRAVHTELVRRG

-989 RTTHVP
+989 RITHVP
-995 PGARV
+995 PGARA
-1000 VPVHSVAWYE
+1000 VPVHSAAWYE

-1024 PEWFERRPGQTVVQ
+1024 PGWFERRPGQTVVQ

-1044 LGRFGGCLADT
+1044 LGRFGGDLADT

-1083 TPWLRRSLGYEGEV
+1083 TPLLRRSLGYGGEV

-1144 HPPAASADRTSPG
+1144 HPPAATGRTAPG

-1164 LDPAALARAL
+1164 LDPGALARAL
-1174 GPRHTVLVR
+1174 GPGHTVLVR
-1183 RHPRVTGSVPAGPGV
+1183 RHPRVTGGLQDGPGV
-1198 LDVSHHPGAAGLLLI
+1198 LDVSGHPGAAGLLLV

-1308 ADRLLANPNAN
+1308 ADRLLAD
-1319 TARGRREAG
+1319 TA
-1328 PGIPRTGGGGE
+1328 
-1339 SGPAA
+1339 
-1344 RNP
+1344 

>member
-15 VHNVETYLGD
+15 VHNVEAYLDD

-74 LSAARNTGVRHTTPA
+74 LSAARNTGVRHTTPT

-103 HDAYERMTASLEAT
+103 HDAYERMTASLEST
-117 GSDLVTGNVW
+117 GSDLATGNVW
-127 RLTGQGRQ
+127 RLTARGRQ

-144 ATRPRT
+144 ATRTRT

-196 HHLARSV
+196 HHLAGSV
-203 DVLHEHVYYWRVRE
+203 DVLHEHVYHWRVRE

-249 AQRRAYDTSCLRDDF
+249 GQRRAYDASCLRDDF

-277 YRSAFLEAAGAFVD
+277 YRTAFLEGAGAFVD
-291 RAGPGALKGLPVELR
+291 RAGPGALEGLPVELR
-306 IKWSLVRERRLEE
+306 VKWSLVRERRLDD
-319 LLAVLAFERANGAG
+319 LLKVLAFERANGAG
-333 TFAVEGPPGRR
+333 TFAVEGLPGRR

-361 DVPAVARLLEARW
+361 DIPAVARLLEARW

-418 RSVCT
+418 RSVSA

-453 TADGGGWLVG
+453 TADGRGWLVG
-463 LVLAAPGAVRRVAV
+463 LVLAAPGTVRRVAV

-482 GTDQP
+482 GADQP

-499 LDYRSGRLRLT
+499 LDYRGGRLRLT
-510 VSRLRARAEGH
+510 VTRLRARAEGH
-521 RTADT
+521 RTAGAQ
-526 EGAPL
+526 GAPL
-531 ELTGRYFGASGSR
+531 ELTGRLLGGSGSR

-553 GTEEG
+553 SDEGSEERAG
-558 AERSCPVEYEETAGN
+558 SEERSCPVEYAETAG
-573 GEPGGVRGADGG
+573 D
-585 RGSDEACAAGGD
+585 
-597 GKPDRVRGGDG
+597 
-608 DGKPDEAREAGPDA
+608 
-622 KPGEARAAG
+622 
-631 PDTKPDEGREA
+631 
-642 GRVDEAG
+642 
-649 AAGGGR
+649 GGR

-668 ADLAGAPPA
+668 AGLAAAPPA

-685 ETAGGQRWR
+685 EAAGGARWR
-694 VRLLLADGSRVP
+694 VRLLLADGARVP

-714 PPACADPAGDLVL
+714 PPACADPAGNLVL
-727 DLAAPPYA
+727 DLSGPPYA
-735 DRVECTPEGGL
+735 DRVEHTPEGAL
-746 RVSGTYVR
+746 RVSG
-754 PAPGTYGPAATRTYG
+754 TYG
-769 PPAPGTATAPVGR
+769 PPAPGATAASGGR

-793 VPVAGARVEPATASS
+793 VPVAVDFVEAGTGNIA
-808 EGTDAEPGAGSA
+808 EG
-820 TGTDA
+820 
-825 RPLAEPVTESTDGT
+825 GT
-839 GTHTGTHIDAETDT
+839 GTTAKAAVNGASSTGMGSGGSAHRPPAP
-853 QTDAETRAG
+853 APPH

-876 WEVRLDGR
+876 WEIRLDGR

-891 AARRLPR
+891 AATRLPR
-898 GGAESALRPERRHGD
+898 GGGADSALRPERRHGD
-913 RLSVVAGPDA
+913 RLSVVTGPES

-933 GRRLLRAAH
+933 GRRLMRAAH

-975 TETEHLWVTGTTPG
+975 TETEHLWVTGTAPG

-995 PGARV
+995 PGARA
-1000 VPVHSVAWYE
+1000 VPVHSAAWYE
-1010 ALARSRRIVTDEQL
+1010 ALARSHRIVTDEQL
-1024 PEWFERRPGQTVVQ
+1024 PGWFERRPGQTVVQ

-1044 LGRFGGCLADT
+1044 LGRFGGSLTDT

-1111 DRDKA
+1111 DRDKD
-1116 AEEVRRGLGIPED
+1116 AEEVRRGLGVPED

-1144 HPPAASADRTSPG
+1144 HPPAASADRTAPG

-1164 LDPAALARAL
+1164 LDPGALARAL
-1174 GPRHTVLVR
+1174 GPGHTVLVR

-1198 LDVSHHPGAAGLLLI
+1198 LDVSHHPGAAELLLI

-1276 DTGSLAARHADAY
+1276 DTGSLTARHADAY

-1308 ADRLLANPNAN
+1308 ADRLLADTP
-1319 TARGRREAG
+1319 
-1328 PGIPRTGGGGE
+1328 
-1339 SGPAA
+1339 
-1344 RNP
+1344 

>member
-15 VHNVETYLGD
+15 VHNVEAYLED

-61 DSRFRLVRQRNAG
+61 DGRFRLVRQRNAG
-74 LSAARNTGVRHTTPA
+74 LSAARNTGVRHTTPTA
-89 VPYLAFA
+89 PYLAFA

-103 HDAYERMTASLEAT
+103 HDAYERMTASLEST

-127 RLTGQGRQ
+127 RLTAQGRQ

-196 HHLARSV
+196 HHLAGSV

-249 AQRRAYDTSCLRDDF
+249 AQRRAYDASCLRDDF

-277 YRSAFLEAAGAFVD
+277 YRAAFLEGAGAFVD
-291 RAGPGALKGLPVELR
+291 RAGPEALEGLPVELR
-306 IKWSLVRERRLEE
+306 IKWALVRERRLEE
-319 LLAVLAFERANGAG
+319 LLTVLAFERANGAG
-333 TFAVEGPPGRR
+333 TFAVEGLPGRR

-361 DVPAVARLLEARW
+361 DIPAVARLLEARW
-374 GADGRLRLRGYAYLR
+374 GADGKLRLRGYAYLR
-389 NLPAASARQRLTVGM
+389 NLPAASARQQLTVGM

-418 RSVCT
+418 RSVDA

-453 TADGGGWLVG
+453 TTDGGGWLVG

-482 GTDQP
+482 GADQP

-499 LDYRSGRLRLT
+499 LDYRGGRLRLT
-510 VSRLRARAEGH
+510 VSHLRARAEGH
-521 RTADT
+521 RTAGA

-531 ELTGRYFGASGSR
+531 ELTGRLFGGSR
-544 PTALVLTRE
+544 PTALLLTRDGSE
-553 GTEEG
+553 
-558 AERSCPVEYEETAGN
+558 ERSCPVVTEHAETAG
-573 GEPGGVRGADGG
+573 GGGPGGR
-585 RGSDEACAAGGD
+585 S
-597 GKPDRVRGGDG
+597 
-608 DGKPDEAREAGPDA
+608 
-622 KPGEARAAG
+622 
-631 PDTKPDEGREA
+631 
-642 GRVDEAG
+642 

-668 ADLAGAPPA
+668 ADLAAAPPA

-685 ETAGGQRWR
+685 EAAGGARWR
-694 VRLLLADGSRVP
+694 VRLLLADGARVP

-727 DLAAPPYA
+727 DLSGPSYA
-735 DRVECTPEGGL
+735 DRVERTPEGAL
-746 RVSGTYVR
+746 RISGTYV
-754 PAPGTYGPAATRTYG
+754 
-769 PPAPGTATAPVGR
+769 PPAPGTATATTTASGGR
-782 LVLRHETLHET
+782 LVLHHETLHEA
-793 VPVAGARVEPATASS
+793 VPVAATFTGNIAEAGA
-808 EGTDAEPGAGSA
+808 D
-820 TGTDA
+820 TGTEAGAD
-825 RPLAEPVTESTDGT
+825 T
-839 GTHTGTHIDAETDT
+839 GTEAGADTGTEAGAEEAAGTAAKSAVYGASGENSDVSPEEDSGVSPDEDAGGCPD
-853 QTDAETRAG
+853 RAPEHTPS

-891 AARRLPR
+891 AAARLPC
-898 GGAESALRPERRHGD
+898 GGAESVLRLERRHGD
-913 RLSVVAGPDA
+913 RLSVVAGPEGR
-923 QAEAAGRSAY
+923 AETAGRSAY

-942 YRDGRTRLPLRDT
+942 YRDGRTTLPLRDT

-960 GDSPRAVHAELVRRG
+960 GDSPRAVHTELVRRG

-989 RTTHVP
+989 RATHVP
-995 PGARV
+995 PGARA
-1000 VPVHSVAWYE
+1000 VPVHSAAWYE

-1024 PEWFERRPGQTVVQ
+1024 PGWFERRPGQTVVQ

-1044 LGRFGGCLADT
+1044 LGRFGGGLADT

-1083 TPWLRRSLGYEGEV
+1083 TPWLRRSLGYGGEV

-1116 AEEVRRGLGIPED
+1116 AEGVRRGLGIPED

-1144 HPPAASADRTSPG
+1144 HPPSAAGRTAPG

-1164 LDPAALARAL
+1164 LDLGALARAL
-1174 GPRHTVLVR
+1174 GPGHTVLVR
-1183 RHPRVTGSVPAGPGV
+1183 RHPRVTGGLQDGPGV
-1198 LDVSHHPGAAGLLLI
+1198 LDVSGHPGAAGLLLV

-1308 ADRLLANPNAN
+1308 ADRLLAD
-1319 TARGRREAG
+1319 TA
-1328 PGIPRTGGGGE
+1328 
-1339 SGPAA
+1339 
-1344 RNP
+1344 

>member
-1 MKPPLPPLLSVVVP
+1 M
-15 VHNVETYLGD
+15 EAYLED
-25 CLRSVADQ
+25 CLRSVAEQ
-33 TLEAIEVVMVDD
+33 TLDAIEVVMVDD

-61 DSRFRLVRQRNAG
+61 DDRFRLVRQPNAG
-74 LSAARNTGVRHTTPA
+74 LSAARNTGVRHTTPTA
-89 VPYLAFA
+89 RYLAFA

-103 HDAYERMTASLEAT
+103 HDAYERMTASLEST
-117 GSDLVTGNVW
+117 GSDLATGNVW

-144 ATRPRT
+144 DSRSRT

-170 RSFWDAH
+170 RSFWDAR
-177 GFAFPVGKLY
+177 GFAFPEGRLY

-196 HHLARSV
+196 HYLARSV
-203 DVLHEHVYYWRVRE
+203 DVLAGHVYYWRVRE

-249 AQRRAYDTSCLRDDF
+249 DRRRAYDASCLRDDF

-277 YRSAFLEAAGAFVD
+277 YRAAFLEGAGAFVD
-291 RAGPGALKGLPVELR
+291 RAGPEVLEGLPVELR
-306 IKWSLVRERRLEE
+306 IKWRLVRERRLAD

-333 TFAVEGPPGRR
+333 TFAVEGLPGRR

-374 GADGRLRLRGYAYLR
+374 GADGKLRLRGYAYLR
-389 NLPAASARQRLTVGM
+389 NLPAESARRRLTVGM
-404 VRAERGRQVRPVPV
+404 VRAERGRAVRPVPV
-418 RSVCT
+418 RSVPA

-429 SGQELHGYDHA
+429 SGQELHDYDHA

-453 TADGGGWLVG
+453 TGVGGGWLVG
-463 LVLAAPGAVRRVAV
+463 VVLAAPGTVRRVAV
-477 RAPDA
+477 RAQDA
-482 GTDQP
+482 GADQP

-499 LDYRSGRLRLT
+499 LDFRGGRLRLT

-521 RTADT
+521 RTVAAGT
-526 EGAPL
+526 A
-531 ELTGRYFGASGSR
+531 GASLEIVGR
-544 PTALVLTRE
+544 LFGGTARATGLVLTRE
-553 GTEEG
+553 GGEGGEGVDERLCAVEHGEG
-558 AERSCPVEYEETAGN
+558 A
-573 GEPGGVRGADGG
+573 
-585 RGSDEACAAGGD
+585 GSDGL
-597 GKPDRVRGGDG
+597 P
-608 DGKPDEAREAGPDA
+608 
-622 KPGEARAAG
+622 
-631 PDTKPDEGREA
+631 
-642 GRVDEAG
+642 
-649 AAGGGR
+649 
-655 GPDGVGFTVRVPL
+655 FTARVPL
-668 ADLAGAPPA
+668 AALAAVPPA
-677 PHRAPREV
+677 AHRAPREV
-685 ETAGGQRWR
+685 EAAGGARWR
-694 VRLLLADGSRVP
+694 ARLLLDDGTRVP

-727 DLAAPPYA
+727 EPAGPPYA
-735 DRVECTPEGGL
+735 DRVEAAPGGGL
-746 RVSGTYVR
+746 RISGTYAPPV
-754 PAPGTYGPAATRTYG
+754 PGVEAASPDAPG
-769 PPAPGTATAPVGR
+769 GR
-782 LVLRHETLHET
+782 LVLRHETLHEV
-793 VPVAGARVEPATASS
+793 VPVA
-808 EGTDAEPGAGSA
+808 EGGVTDATVA
-820 TGTDA
+820 TGTPGA
-825 RPLAEPVTESTDGT
+825 PGT
-839 GTHTGTHIDAETDT
+839 PGIPGIPGTRGAHPSL
-853 QTDAETRAG
+853 
-862 RFSALIAPPLPEGR
+862 RFSALITPPLPEGR

-891 AARRLPR
+891 AAGQLPLGDGGENTLRL
-898 GGAESALRPERRHGD
+898 ERRQGD
-913 RLSVVAGPDA
+913 RLSVVAAPGLP
-923 QAEAAGRSAY
+923 AAGRSAY
-933 GRRLLRAAH
+933 GRRLLRTAH
-942 YRDGRTRLPLRDT
+942 HPDLCTPGTSPALPLRDT
-955 VLYAG
+955 VLHMG

-975 TETEHLWVTGTTPG
+975 ADAEHLWVTGTTPG
-989 RTTHVP
+989 RITPVP
-995 PGARV
+995 PGARA
-1000 VPVHSVAWYE
+1000 VPVHSAAWYE

-1024 PEWFERRPGQTVVQ
+1024 PVWFERRPGQTVVQ

-1044 LGRFGGCLADT
+1044 LGRFGSGLAGS
-1055 LYADHQYLATLPRRS
+1055 LYADHQYLATLPQRS
-1070 AQWSVLVSPSRFA
+1070 AQWSVLISPSRFA
-1083 TPWLRRSLGYEGEV
+1083 TPLLRRSLSYEGEV

-1111 DRDKA
+1111 VRDKA
-1116 AEEVRRGLGIPED
+1116 AEEVRRGLGIPEE

-1144 HPPAASADRTSPG
+1144 HPASAASAASVDRTAPG

-1164 LDPAALARAL
+1164 LDPHALARAL
-1174 GPRHTVLVR
+1174 GPGHTVLVR

-1276 DTGSLAARHADAY
+1276 DTGRSAARHADAY

-1308 ADRLLANPNAN
+1308 ADRLLADA
-1319 TARGRREAG
+1319 E
-1328 PGIPRTGGGGE
+1328 
-1339 SGPAA
+1339 
-1344 RNP
+1344 

>member
-1 MKPPLPPLLSVVVP
+1 MKPPLLSVVVP
-15 VHNVETYLGD
+15 VHNVEAYLED

-61 DSRFRLVRQRNAG
+61 DGRFRLVRQRNAG
-74 LSAARNTGVRHTTPA
+74 LSAARNTGVRHTTPT

-103 HDAYERMTASLEAT
+103 HDAYERMTASLEST

-127 RLTGQGRQ
+127 RLTAQGRQ

-196 HHLARSV
+196 HHLAGSV
-203 DVLHEHVYYWRVRE
+203 DVLHQHVYYWRVRE

-249 AQRRAYDTSCLRDDF
+249 AQRRAYDASCLRDDF

-277 YRSAFLEAAGAFVD
+277 YRAAFLEGAGAFVD
-291 RAGPGALKGLPVELR
+291 RAGPGALEGLPVELR
-306 IKWSLVRERRLEE
+306 IKWALVRERRLEE
-319 LLAVLAFERANGAG
+319 LLTVLAFERANGAG
-333 TFAVEGPPGRR
+333 TFAVEGLPGRR

-351 RGASARLART
+351 RGASARLTRT
-361 DVPAVARLLEARW
+361 DIPAVARLLEARW
-374 GADGRLRLRGYAYLR
+374 GADGKLRLRGYAYLR

-418 RSVCT
+418 RSVDA

-453 TADGGGWLVG
+453 TTDGGGWLVG

-482 GTDQP
+482 GADQP

-499 LDYRSGRLRLT
+499 LDYRGGRLRLT
-510 VSRLRARAEGH
+510 VSHLQARAEGH
-521 RTADT
+521 RTAGA

-531 ELTGRYFGASGSR
+531 ELTGRLFGGGR
-544 PTALVLTRE
+544 PAALLLTRDGSE
-553 GTEEG
+553 
-558 AERSCPVEYEETAGN
+558 ERSCPVVTEHAETVG
-573 GEPGGVRGADGG
+573 GGGPGGT
-585 RGSDEACAAGGD
+585 S
-597 GKPDRVRGGDG
+597 
-608 DGKPDEAREAGPDA
+608 
-622 KPGEARAAG
+622 
-631 PDTKPDEGREA
+631 
-642 GRVDEAG
+642 

-668 ADLAGAPPA
+668 ADLAAAPPA

-685 ETAGGQRWR
+685 EAAGGARWR
-694 VRLLLADGSRVP
+694 VRLLLADGARVP

-727 DLAAPPYA
+727 DLSGPPYA
-735 DRVECTPEGGL
+735 DRVERTPEGAL
-746 RVSGTYVR
+746 RISGTYA
-754 PAPGTYGPAATRTYG
+754 PA
-769 PPAPGTATAPVGR
+769 APGTATTTASGGR
-782 LVLRHETLHET
+782 LVLHHETLHEA
-793 VPVAGARVEPATASS
+793 VPVAATFTRNIAQTGAEAGSEAGAEAGAQAGSDEAAGTAAKSAVYGASGENSDVSS
-808 EGTDAEPGAGSA
+808 EENHVSDAGGVSSEENSG
-820 TGTDA
+820 
-825 RPLAEPVTESTDGT
+825 
-839 GTHTGTHIDAETDT
+839 
-853 QTDAETRAG
+853 RAPDHAPS

-884 PVRVLGS
+884 PVHVLGS
-891 AARRLPR
+891 AAARLPC
-898 GGAESALRPERRHGD
+898 GGAGSPLRLERRHGD
-913 RLSVVAGPDA
+913 RLSVVAGPET
-923 QAEAAGRSAY
+923 QAETAGRSAY

-942 YRDGRTRLPLRDT
+942 YRDGRTTLPLRDT

-960 GDSPRAVHAELVRRG
+960 GDSPRAVHTELVRRG

-995 PGARV
+995 PGARA
-1000 VPVHSVAWYE
+1000 VPVHSAAWYE

-1024 PEWFERRPGQTVVQ
+1024 PGWFERRPGQTVVQ

-1044 LGRFGGCLADT
+1044 LGRFGGDLADT

-1083 TPWLRRSLGYEGEV
+1083 TPWLRRSLGYGGEV

-1116 AEEVRRGLGIPED
+1116 AEGVRRGLGIPED

-1144 HPPAASADRTSPG
+1144 HPPAAAGRTAPG

-1164 LDPAALARAL
+1164 LDPGALARAL
-1174 GPRHTVLVR
+1174 GPGHTVLVR
-1183 RHPRVTGSVPAGPGV
+1183 RHPRVTGGLQDGPGV
-1198 LDVSHHPGAAGLLLI
+1198 LDVSGHPGTAGLLLV

-1308 ADRLLANPNAN
+1308 ADRLLAD
-1319 TARGRREAG
+1319 TA
-1328 PGIPRTGGGGE
+1328 
-1339 SGPAA
+1339 
-1344 RNP
+1344 